1 MARTRRSLYYL
12 VTYLLLTGLGLMTA
26 PGAVLRFLFASRA
39 YDDVMPRFAGILMV
53 AIALIVSQIIRFRVE
68 PLYPAT
74 VIIRLVIW
82 LYVLWLYFHSGE
94 QFFLAVLAV
103 LGLGIVLTGVS
114 YLTERPRSAAR
125 AATAAR

>member
-125 AATAAR
+125 AARAAR